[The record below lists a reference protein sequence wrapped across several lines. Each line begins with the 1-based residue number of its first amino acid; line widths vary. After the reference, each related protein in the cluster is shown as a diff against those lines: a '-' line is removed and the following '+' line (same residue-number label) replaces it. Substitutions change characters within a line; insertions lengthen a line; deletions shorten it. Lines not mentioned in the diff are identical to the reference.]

1 MKLLHTSDW
10 HIGQTFFGY
19 DRKEEH
25 LQFFNW
31 LKTTINE
38 LSIDVLLIA
47 GDIFDSPNP
56 SAESQRVFYRF
67 LKEITSENPAL
78 QIVIIAGNHDS
89 AARLEAPN
97 PLLEEMN
104 IIIRGTVK
112 RDNEG
117 KIDFN
122 HLIVPLVKAGNIE
135 GYCFA
140 IPYLR
145 HGDYPDSENYAQ
157 GVKALIDSIY
167 HEVKDNKP
175 IIVMAHLHATGAEI
189 SDNDFSERTI
199 IGGIECISPDTFD
212 KPNIIYTALGHLH
225 KAQKVQKENIRYAGS
240 PIPMS
245 FAEINYKQGVWMLEI
260 SNQKLEKFERIHF
273 DAPVKLVSIPKEP
286 KELSDVLKEINNLSD
301 GAINSVS
308 PFIEI
313 KVLLKEP
320 EPSLRYKLEEALIG
334 KSIRLASL
342 KAFYTKTENRKELS
356 YEELKTINP
365 IEMAEDIFVRQYGE
379 AMPDKMKNLLSDLM
393 KNLEL

>member
-157 GVKALIDSIY
+157 GVKVLIDSIY

-260 SNQKLEKFERIHF
+260 SNQKLEKLERIHF

-286 KELSDVLKEINNLSD
+286 KELSEVLKEINNLSD
-301 GAINSVS
+301 GAINSLS

-393 KNLEL
+393 KTLEL